1 MNVTNQDKVLSER
14 TTIEHGQQAVW
25 TVAINDQKPQPG
37 RKQGIRKQMKEV
49 IAGAR
54 RNVLLR
60 EAQTM
65 EELIADYQD
74 VFELKG
80 GDYEYT

>member
-1 MNVTNQDKVLSER
+1 
-14 TTIEHGQQAVW
+14 
-25 TVAINDQKPQPG
+25 
-37 RKQGIRKQMKEV
+37 MKEV

-54 RNVLLR
+54 RNVRLR

-74 VFELKG
+74 VF
-80 GDYEYT
+80 